1 MLGRK
6 DSGPS
11 DKMDTIVGKD
21 TEIKGTIIANS
32 GLRIDGKMEGEI
44 HNKGDVVVGKGA
56 RVRASIKA
64 RHLTLAGD
72 VEGNVDLSGKLE
84 IESTGRLKGDIK
96 VASLIIADG
105 GFFDGSSKMSKEMDE
120 VGHAAV
126 RGHED

>member
-1 MLGRK
+1 
-6 DSGPS
+6 
-11 DKMDTIVGKD
+11 MDTIVGKD
-21 TEIKGTIIANS
+21 TEIKGTVIASS

-72 VEGNVDLSGKLE
+72 VEGNIDLSGKLE

-96 VASLIIADG
+96 VAALVIADG
-105 GFFDGSSKMSKEMDE
+105 GFFDGSSKMTKELEDAS
-120 VGHAAV
+120 HAAA
-126 RGHED
+126 RGHKD

>member
-1 MLGRK
+1 
-6 DSGPS
+6 
-11 DKMDTIVGKD
+11 MDTIVGKD
-21 TEIKGTIIANS
+21 TEIKGTVIASS

-72 VEGNVDLSGKLE
+72 VEGNIDLSGKLE

-96 VASLIIADG
+96 VAALIIADG
-105 GFFDGSSKMSKEMDE
+105 GFFDGSSKMAKELEDAS
-120 VGHAAV
+120 HAVA
-126 RGHED
+126 RGHKD